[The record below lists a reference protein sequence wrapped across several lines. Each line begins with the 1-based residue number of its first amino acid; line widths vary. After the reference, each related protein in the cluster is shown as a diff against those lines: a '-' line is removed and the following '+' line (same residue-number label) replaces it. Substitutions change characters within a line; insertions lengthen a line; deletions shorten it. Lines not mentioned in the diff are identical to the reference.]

1 MSVYTELRH
10 NIKTRFSEA
19 LLAARAA
26 GELDFAAV
34 PPFVLEE
41 PRERAHGDLA
51 VNAAL
56 LLAKETRRPPRE
68 VAAVL
73 LRHLRPE
80 GVWIAGTEVAGPGF
94 INIHLD
100 PAWLGGVLPEILTAG
115 PRYGAS
121 DMGRGQKVQVEFVS
135 ANPTG
140 LLHMG
145 NARGAA
151 LGDSLAAL
159 LAFTGCEV
167 EREFY
172 LNDTGNQI
180 NTLALSLEARYFQLL
195 GREGLVPE
203 NGYHGEDVTD
213 TMRELVARDGAMY
226 LDMEAAARREA
237 LTAYAL
243 TAKTAAMRRVLADF
257 GVRYDIW
264 FSEKSLHTS
273 GYVRETLDVLA
284 AGGHIYERDGAVWLK
299 GLALGEEKDE
309 VMIRSDGTPTYFAAD
324 IAYHRHKFA
333 RGFTRVI
340 NIWGA
345 DHHGHVARMQAALG
359 ALGLPPQSLRV
370 ILMQFVRLIEGGEVV
385 KMSKRTGRY
394 ITLHDLLTDVGR
406 DAARF
411 FFLLRAPDSTVD
423 FDLDLAK
430 KESAENPVFYV
441 QYAHARLCSII
452 RHAQAMGLDI
462 EQTPAASV
470 CALLSTTQETAL
482 LRCLAFWPEE
492 VERAARL
499 AEPHRLTAY
508 VLELAG
514 LYHSF
519 YNHCRV
525 LQAETEDLRAAR
537 VALVRG
543 TRFVLAA
550 ALGILGVTAPESM

>member
-1 MSVYTELRH
+1 MSIYTELRH
-10 NIKTRFSEA
+10 KIIDRFNEA

-26 GELDFAAV
+26 GELDFAV
-34 PPFVLEE
+34 LPPFVLEA

-56 LLAKETRRPPRE
+56 LLAKEARQAPQA
-68 VAAVL
+68 VAAAI

-80 GVWIAGTEVAGPGF
+80 GAWIAATETAGPGF
-94 INIHLD
+94 INIRLD
-100 PAWLGGVLPEILTAG
+100 PAWLNGVLPEIFASG
-115 PRYGAS
+115 SRYGAS

-159 LAFTGCEV
+159 LAFAGYEV

-172 LNDTGNQI
+172 LNDAGNQI
-180 NTLALSLEARYFQLL
+180 NNLALSLEARYFQLM
-195 GREGLVPE
+195 GRDGQVPE
-203 NGYHGEDVTD
+203 NGYHGEDITD
-213 TMRELVARDGAMY
+213 TARELIARYGGMY
-226 LDMEAAARREA
+226 LEMDASRRREA
-237 LTAYAL
+237 LTDYAL
-243 TAKTAAMRRVLADF
+243 TAKTADMRQVLADF
-257 GVRYDIW
+257 GVNYDIW
-264 FSEKSLHTS
+264 FSEKSLHHS
-273 GYVRETLDVLA
+273 GYVDETLEVLR
-284 AGGHIYERDGAVWLK
+284 AGGHVCAREGAVWLN
-299 GLALGEEKDE
+299 GVALGEEKDE

-340 NIWGA
+340 DVWGA
-345 DHHGHVARMQAALG
+345 DHHSHVARMRAALG
-359 ALGLPPQSLRV
+359 ALGLDPSAFKV

-394 ITLHDLLTDVGR
+394 ITLRDLLTDVGR

-411 FFLLRAPDSTVD
+411 FFLMRAPDATVD

-452 RHAQAMGLDI
+452 RKARSIGLDA
-462 EQTPAASV
+462 EQTPPDYV
-470 CALLSTTQETAL
+470 RALLTEPQETAL
-482 LRCLAFWPEE
+482 LRQLALWPEE
-492 VERAARL
+492 VAAAARL
-499 AEPHRLTAY
+499 LEPHRLTSY
-508 VLELAG
+508 VTELAG

-537 VALVRG
+537 VALVQG
-543 TRFVLAA
+543 TRLVLAG